1 MSPAATLTAPS
12 ASAPAKVLPGTAL
25 DTYTGDP
32 NFMASLARGLVVI
45 EAFTPQAPQM
55 TISQLS
61 LRTGLSRAAVRRC
74 LYTLV
79 KLGFAGSDESQRYS
93 LRPKMLTLANT
104 YTASSTLANAAQPI
118 LERMSAT
125 YGESFS
131 VATLDGEQIVY
142 IARTTVSRVMSVDL
156 HIGSRLPAF
165 CTSMGRVLLAYLPQ
179 DQLEAY
185 LSRVILTQYTARTI
199 NSVDKLRLSL
209 RNVRRN
215 GYALC
220 DQEYEVGLR
229 SIAVPVYA
237 GNGRVVAVVN
247 LSGHAPRMPMLD
259 MQTRFLPPLRAAAAE
274 LSVFLR

>member
-1 MSPAATLTAPS
+1 VSSTESVLDIPAIPEPAPLKG
-12 ASAPAKVLPGTAL
+12 KVLPGTAL
-25 DTYTGDP
+25 DIYTGDP

-45 EAFTPQAPQM
+45 EAFTPQTPQM

-79 KLGFAGSDESQRYS
+79 KRYS

-118 LERMSAT
+118 LERMSSAF
-125 YGESFS
+125 GESFS
-131 VATLDGEQIVY
+131 VATLDGDMIVY
-142 IARTTVSRVMSVDL
+142 IARTTLTRVMSVDL

-185 LSRVILTQYTARTI
+185 LHRVILTQYTPRTV
-199 NSVDKLRLSL
+199 NSVDKLRLQL

-220 DQEYEVGLR
+220 DQELEIGLR

-237 GNGRVVAVVN
+237 GNGRVVATVN

-259 MQTRFLPPLRAAAAE
+259 MQTKFLPPLRAAAAE